1 MGERSLGQLCR
12 TALYG
17 AWARPQEQGAPRVA
31 AERFEAAWY
40 LEQYPDVAASGL
52 DPLFHYLEHGLAE
65 GRSGNAEEDARRT
78 KAEAFDRAW
87 YLDKY
92 ADVAA
97 SGLDPLFHY
106 LEYGLAEGRSGNA
119 EEDARRTKAEAFDR
133 AWYLE
138 KYADVAAS
146 GLDPLLHYFEHGLA
160 EGRSG
165 NAEEDAWHARCESFD
180 PDWYLKRYPDVAR
193 AMSDPLQHFRNFGLY
208 ESRAGNPTEDCE
220 TGWKERF
227 DPVWYLARNPELVAC
242 GMDPMQHFLALGLKE
257 GRAPNS
263 AEESRAAWKE
273 RFDPVW
279 YMGRYPE
286 VALAGMDPLEHFL
299 SHGLVEG
306 RRPNGIEKSPYTPVE
321 QSKLVCI
328 KQLTK
333 LRTELA
339 LFVAVA
345 TNGRLKPH
353 VEHYLRALVKEN
365 IGVALVVAAD
375 APLLEIS
382 HDLVDK
388 LDAFYIREN
397 RGYDFAAWA
406 HLLRVAPEILNVE
419 ILYLVNDSVFG
430 PFNQQLFSRLLE
442 QIRLSSSDL
451 IGLTENVERGWH
463 LQSYFLAAKKAA
475 IRSQSFGEFFGRIV
489 AFESKDDVIDE
500 YETQLASL
508 LTAAGLRCSVLFPT
522 PTVKNPMVLAWRDL
536 VAAGLPF
543 LKVITARKAKGLDD
557 WRTLLKSEGY
567 DPAVADATLAELPDS

>member
-1 MGERSLGQLCR
+1 
-12 TALYG
+12 
-17 AWARPQEQGAPRVA
+17 
-31 AERFEAAWY
+31 
-40 LEQYPDVAASGL
+40 DVAASGS

-65 GRSGNAEEDARRT
+65 GRSGNAEEDARRA

-106 LEYGLAEGRSGNA
+106 LEDGLAEGRSGNA
-119 EEDARRTKAEAFDR
+119 EEDTRR
-133 AWYLE
+133 
-138 KYADVAAS
+138 V
-146 GLDPLLHYFEHGLA
+146 
-160 EGRSG
+160 
-165 NAEEDAWHARCESFD
+165 RCESFD
-180 PDWYLKRYPDVAR
+180 PDWYLKRYPDVAH
-193 AMSDPLQHFRNFGLY
+193 AMSDPLQHF
-208 ESRAGNPTEDCE
+208 
-220 TGWKERF
+220 
-227 DPVWYLARNPELVAC
+227 LA
-242 GMDPMQHFLALGLKE
+242 FGLKE

-273 RFDPVW
+273 RFDPIW

-306 RRPNGIEKSPYTPVE
+306 RRPNGIEKSPCTPVE

-508 LTAAGLRCSVLFPT
+508 LTAAGLRCSVLFPA
-522 PTVKNPMVLAWRDL
+522 PSVKNPMVLAWRDL

-557 WRTLLKSEGY
+557 WRTLLKSKGY